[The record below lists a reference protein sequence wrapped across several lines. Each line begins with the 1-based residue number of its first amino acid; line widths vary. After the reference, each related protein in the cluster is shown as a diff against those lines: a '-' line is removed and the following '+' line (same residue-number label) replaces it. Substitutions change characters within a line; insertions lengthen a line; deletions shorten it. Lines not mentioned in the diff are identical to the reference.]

1 MVGLCVNVDHIATIR
16 QARRVQEP
24 DPAQAVMLAELAGAS
39 GITVHLRED
48 RRHIQDRDVELLR
61 RLVKTKLNLEMA
73 ATEEMIQIALAV
85 KPEMAT
91 LVPERREELTT
102 EGGLDVHGHV
112 DEVGLAVRRLREGGI
127 AVSLFIDPEH
137 DQLLAAA
144 RAGADFVELHT
155 GSYAEARDHKA
166 QQTELARIIQSATA
180 GRELGLLVN
189 AGHGLDYRN
198 VGPIAA
204 IQEVEELSIGHSII
218 ARAVLVGLER
228 AVREMLAA
236 MSAASTPSDT
246 QSSTLKTPH
255 SGEGRRW

>member
-1 MVGLCVNVDHIATIR
+1 MVGLCVNIDHIATIR
-16 QARRVQEP
+16 QARRGQEP
-24 DPAQAVMLAELAGAS
+24 DPVQTAVLVELAGAS

-61 RLVKTKLNLEMA
+61 RLVTTKLNLEMA
-73 ATEEMIQIALAV
+73 ATEEMLQIALAL

-102 EGGLDVHGHV
+102 EGGLNVHGHL
-112 DEVGLAVRRLREGGI
+112 DEVGRYVRRLREGGI
-127 AVSLFIDPEH
+127 VVSLFIDPEH
-137 DQLLAAA
+137 DQLSAAA

-155 GSYAEARDHKA
+155 GLYAEARDHKA
-166 QQTELARIIQSATA
+166 QQAELARLIQSATA
-180 GRELGLLVN
+180 GRELGLRIN

-198 VGPIAA
+198 VGLAAA
-204 IQEVEELSIGHSII
+204 IPEVEELSIGHSII

-236 MSAASTPSDT
+236 MEKGGA
-246 QSSTLKTPH
+246 
-255 SGEGRRW
+255 GGR